1 MTRSRRRR
9 AVDERPARCGP
20 QANPRGT
27 GTVSHAADSMM
38 PGLSPGHGHAPPE
51 RCLLDQYV
59 FTQMLLVSGDSLPPV
74 QAELHY
80 RLCDPFAVQLRMLLA
95 GFDAV
100 SWTLSR
106 ELLIA
111 GISRPSGRGDI
122 RICPGGDGVLIELR
136 SAPHPPAV
144 LLADRSDIEYFLRR
158 SLSVVPIGSEVERYD
173 IDAGLLRL
181 RNRKGPTRGT

>member
-27 GTVSHAADSMM
+27 GTVLHAADSMM
-38 PGLSPGHGHAPPE
+38 PGLSPGHGHPPPE

-100 SWTLSR
+100 SWTFSR

-122 RICPGGDGVLIELR
+122 RICPGGRWSTHRTPISPPSARRPTCRSLGHRVL
-136 SAPHPPAV
+136 PASQLV
-144 LLADRSDIEYFLRR
+144 RRSDRIGGRALRYR
-158 SLSVVPIGSEVERYD
+158 CRPSQAE
-173 IDAGLLRL
+173 
-181 RNRKGPTRGT
+181 K